1 LILVLAV
8 VVVSVS
14 GAYVWW
20 SQAFP
25 SFKKGISEG
34 DAAVD
39 LNVNGVDGS
48 RFVLSEQR
56 GRIVVIEFMTT
67 WCGYCEAQAEVFKAL
82 REDFNGLTVAS
93 IDVDGNMNN
102 SMLASW
108 ARDKE
113 IGWFVGHSTE
123 SGLAY
128 GVSGVPT
135 VLVIDKEGTIRY
147 RGYYTKIDKLFSLI
161 QHLQG

>member
-1 LILVLAV
+1 M
-8 VVVSVS
+8 
-14 GAYVWW
+14 W
-20 SQAFP
+20 SRAFP
-25 SFKKGISEG
+25 SSEKGVAEKNV
-34 DAAVD
+34 AVD
-39 LNVNGVDGS
+39 FSVDGIDGS

-56 GRIVVIEFMTT
+56 GKIVVIEFMTT
-67 WCGYCEAQAEVFKAL
+67 WCGYCEAQVEVFKAL

-93 IDVDGNMNN
+93 IDVDSNMNN

-135 VLVIDKEGTIRY
+135 VLVIDREGIIRY
-147 RGYYTKIDKLFSLI
+147 RGYYTKIDQLFSLI
-161 QHLQG
+161 QRLQG